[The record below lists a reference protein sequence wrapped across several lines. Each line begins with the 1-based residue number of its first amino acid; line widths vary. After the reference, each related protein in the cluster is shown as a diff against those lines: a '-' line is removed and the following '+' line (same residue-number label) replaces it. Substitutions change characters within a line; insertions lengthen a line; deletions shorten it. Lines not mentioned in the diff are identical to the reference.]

1 VVRIED
7 TVELLNLKILNKGRS
22 FKVKTGFTCDL
33 LSVVMA
39 KASKD
44 SVWITV
50 QRHLNTVAVATLR
63 EIGAIVISH
72 GFIPDEEV
80 IDRAKKER
88 IWILTTEEPSFE
100 ISGKLYRLLRNET
113 NS

>member
-1 VVRIED
+1 M
-7 TVELLNLKILNKGRS
+7 ELLNLRILNKGKS
-22 FKVKTGFTCDL
+22 FKVNTGFTCDL

-39 KASKD
+39 NASKN

-50 QRHLNTVAVATLR
+50 QKHLNTVAVATLK

-72 GFIPDEEV
+72 GFLPDDEV
-80 IDRAKKER
+80 IDRAKKEK

-100 ISGKLYRLLRNET
+100 VSGKLYRLLRNEA

>member
-1 VVRIED
+1 MRIED
-7 TVELLNLKILNKGRS
+7 IVKLLNLRILNKGKS
-22 FKVKTGFTCDL
+22 FKVNAGFTCDL

-39 KASKD
+39 NASKN

-50 QRHLNTVAVATLR
+50 QKHLNTVAVATLK

-72 GFIPDEEV
+72 GFVPDEEV

-100 ISGKLYRLLRNET
+100 VSGKLYRLLRNET